1 MQPRI
6 CIYYAQLAAV
16 LGHHVA
22 VFPVVPQPV
31 AALVILAPLLEAGG
45 VRMSP
50 HLAGHAGILAAARL
64 LPRVPRLEHISGAP
78 LSQSFIFTKG

>member
-1 MQPRI
+1 MN
-6 CIYYAQLAAV
+6 AQLTAV

-50 HLAGHAGILAAARL
+50 HLAGHAGILAVARL
-64 LPRVPRLEHISGAP
+64 LPRVPGLEYISGTQ
-78 LSQSFIFTKG
+78 LNCRKSV